1 MAPFASLAPT
11 TIISATVSAT
21 KTIATSNANTSHD
34 DFSGGSPTE
43 APSCNVEGP
52 RSSQFSNIGCAGAPV
67 LQQESPPVAPPP
79 PAPVR
84 VRRSERLQSK
94 AAVSY
99 EGMLG
104 PAAKRARKICP
115 RYEIDMLIDH
125 RTEAGTDQFLVA
137 WRHYA
142 DTTWEPTTMLKDDG
156 VPDWYFQAVMDWKS
170 EDSLLPFM
178 RWAATNKKT
187 AHLMQANNQ
196 NDCAQHAVDMA
207 LCLLGHGGAVTAA
220 MKSADMA
227 SAKTKAGG

>member
-156 VPDWYFQAVMDWKS
+156 VPDCNPTSSSPVDVSGLQQADAWELRARV
-170 EDSLLPFM
+170 EPGI
-178 RWAATNKKT
+178 
-187 AHLMQANNQ
+187 
-196 NDCAQHAVDMA
+196 NDLQHA
-207 LCLLGHGGAVTAA
+207 
-220 MKSADMA
+220 
-227 SAKTKAGG
+227 